1 MRAGW
6 GVGLVMALT
15 LGACREQSPAPPVDA
30 GPRAPAVA
38 WRGPGCDTLLPA
50 DLLELA
56 LPGFTSREERACPT
70 CGPLC
75 TFRSA
80 AEPGVTVSLTYDC
93 QPQDAH
99 TEVRELL
106 APTLKAGG
114 VEVPALGRAA
124 ARRSPVPGMV
134 QVVAWDDDT
143 PCVLAVTWLGPGS
156 ERAVEVLRTALRA
169 TTDAL
174 LQPDAGP
181 PPRPPPPAPLE
192 PLEVPASDGGLL

>member
-1 MRAGW
+1 MRPGW

-15 LGACREQSPAPPVDA
+15 LGACRERAPSTPEDA

-38 WRGPGCDTLLPA
+38 WTGPGCDTLLPA

-56 LPGFTSREERACPT
+56 LPGFTAQEQRACPT

-75 TFRSA
+75 TYRAA

-93 QPQDAH
+93 QPRDSH

-124 ARRSPVPGMV
+124 VRRAPVPGML

-143 PCVLAVTWLGPGS
+143 PCVLAVTWLGAGS

-169 TTDAL
+169 TTPGL

-181 PPRPPPPAPLE
+181 SEAPAPL
-192 PLEVPASDGGLL
+192 PDVPAEDGGRP

>member
-1 MRAGW
+1 MRPGW
-6 GVGLVMALT
+6 GVGLVTVLT
-15 LGACREQSPAPPVDA
+15 LGACRERAPSAVEDA
-30 GPRAPAVA
+30 GPRAPSVA
-38 WRGPGCDTLLPA
+38 WQGPACERVMPA

-56 LPGFTSREERACPT
+56 LPGFTGKEERACPT

-80 AEPGVTVSLTYDC
+80 AEPGITVSLTYDC
-93 QPQDAH
+93 QPRAPQ

-106 APTLKAGG
+106 APTLNAGG

-124 ARRSPVPGMV
+124 ARRGPVPGML

-143 PCVLAVTWLGPGS
+143 PCVLTVTWLGAGS

-169 TTDAL
+169 TQPAL
-174 LQPDAGP
+174 LPPEAGAPDAP
-181 PPRPPPPAPLE
+181 
-192 PLEVPASDGGLL
+192 SDDGGLP

>member
-1 MRAGW
+1 MRPGW

-15 LGACREQSPAPPVDA
+15 LGACRERAPSTPEDA

-38 WRGPGCDTLLPA
+38 WTGPGCDTLLPA

-56 LPGFTSREERACPT
+56 LPGFTGKEARACPT

-75 TFRSA
+75 TYRSA

-93 QPQDAH
+93 QPRDSH

-106 APTLKAGG
+106 EPTLKAGG

-124 ARRSPVPGMV
+124 ARRSLVPGML

-143 PCVLAVTWLGPGS
+143 PCVLAVTWLGAGS

-169 TTDAL
+169 TTSVL
-174 LQPDAGP
+174 LQPDAGLVAAP
-181 PPRPPPPAPLE
+181 PSEGPAGG
-192 PLEVPASDGGLL
+192 GGLP